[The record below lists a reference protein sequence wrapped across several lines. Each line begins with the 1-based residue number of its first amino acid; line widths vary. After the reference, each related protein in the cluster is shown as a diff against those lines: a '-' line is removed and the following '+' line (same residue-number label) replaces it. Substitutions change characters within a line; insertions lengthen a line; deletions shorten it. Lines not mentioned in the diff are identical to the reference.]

1 MTTTTKQLIEATEQL
16 TGKNT
21 VIAACTTG
29 FMMIEMIS
37 NELAQQVGKIWDKA
51 NKMSITIE
59 NNKVYAF

>member
-1 MTTTTKQLIEATEQL
+1 MKLTKELIEATEDF

-21 VIAACTTG
+21 VVRACTTG

-37 NELAQQVGKIWDKA
+37 NELALEVSKVWIKA
-51 NKMSITIE
+51 NKMNVTLV

>member
-1 MTTTTKQLIEATEQL
+1 MTTNTKQLIEATESF

-21 VIAACTTG
+21 VISACTTG

-37 NELAQQVGKIWDKA
+37 NELAKEVANVWVNA
-51 NKMSITIE
+51 NKMKVEIS